1 MTQVTPG
8 VAHTYERRITQ
19 MTRIASQTRGAALA
33 ATALALATL
42 LSACAQDSVKDDAP
56 AGSAADSE
64 AGVEQAKTQ
73 LAAWAAPLTEY
84 PDEPK
89 LSAPVDMAG
98 KTVHI
103 VALGD
108 QIPVIHG
115 VAVGLQDALEQVGA
129 TGKICDGKFNPTA
142 VADCLKTAGDQG
154 ADAVVSLFVDYAMAG
169 TAFDALADKG
179 VKVLVGGV
187 EPSGGRE
194 SDDTLAFY
202 DNTGRVDALYEA
214 MSVSAV
220 ANGGPDAQIL
230 WLKLMD
236 STTTRSAS
244 DKGIAKAEELC
255 PTCKVATAEFTTPNI
270 DKLPSA
276 VSAALVSHPDTELM
290 VVPVD
295 SFVPPALQ
303 GVQSAGFGD
312 EVKVVSSSSDLAGL
326 QRIKDGQQVSDLGTP
341 VIYEGWKYA
350 NGLMQLMA
358 GDEVVPVAPEDMVTR
373 DFNADN
379 VADLDLST
387 EAYFTPDWF
396 GDDSFKQFFLTA
408 WGVEKS

>member
-1 MTQVTPG
+1 MTLS
-8 VAHTYERRITQ
+8 R
-19 MTRIASQTRGAALA
+19 TRTRGFAMA
-33 ATALALATL
+33 ATSVALMTL
-42 LSACAQDSVKDDAP
+42 LGACAQDTVKDKEP
-56 AGSAADSE
+56 TGTAADSE
-64 AGVEQAKTQ
+64 AGIEEAKA
-73 LAAWAAPLTEY
+73 LLDSWSAPLTDY
-84 PDEPK
+84 PEEPA

-115 VAVGLQDALEQVGA
+115 VAVGLQNALAEVGA

-154 ADAVVSLFVDYAMAG
+154 ADAVVSLFVDYEMAG

-187 EPSGGRE
+187 AASGGRE
-194 SDDTLAFY
+194 SDDSLAFY

-220 ANGGPDAQIL
+220 ANGGADAQML

-244 DKGIAKAEELC
+244 DKGIAKAKELC
-255 PTCKVATAEFTTPNI
+255 PTCGIATAEFTTANL

-276 VSAALVSHPDTELM
+276 VSAALVSHPDTNLLI
-290 VVPVD
+290 VPVD

-312 EVKVVSSSSDLAGL
+312 RVKVISSSSDLAGL

-358 GDEVVPVAPEDMVTR
+358 GDEVAPVEPADMVTR
-373 DFNADN
+373 DFNAGN
-379 VADLDLST
+379 VGELDLSPD
-387 EAYFTPDWF
+387 AYFTPDWF
-396 GDDSFKQFFLTA
+396 GDDAFKQVFLTA
-408 WGVEKS
+408 WGAEAS

>member
-1 MTQVTPG
+1 MTYSRT
-8 VAHTYERRITQ
+8 T
-19 MTRIASQTRGAALA
+19 TRGLALA
-33 ATALALATL
+33 ATSVALMTFLG
-42 LSACAQDSVKDDAP
+42 ACAQDSVADKAP
-56 AGSAADSE
+56 TGTAADTE
-64 AGVEQAKTQ
+64 AGVEQASALLET
-73 LAAWAAPLTEY
+73 WSGPVTDY
-84 PDEPK
+84 PEEPV
-89 LSAPVDMAG
+89 LSAPVDLAG

-115 VAVGLQDALEQVGA
+115 VAVGLQDALTEVGA

-142 VADCLKTAGDQG
+142 VADCLKAAGDQG
-154 ADAVVSLFVDYAMAG
+154 ADAVVSLFVDYEMAG

-187 EPSGGRE
+187 AASGGRE
-194 SDDTLAFY
+194 SDDNLAFY

-220 ANGGPDAQIL
+220 ANGGADAQML

-255 PTCKVATAEFTTPNI
+255 PTCGVATAEFTTANL

-276 VSAALVSHPDTELM
+276 VSAALVSNPDTNLLI
-290 VVPVD
+290 VPVD
-295 SFVPPALQ
+295 SFVAPALQ

-312 EVKVVSSSSDLAGL
+312 KVKVISSSSDLAGL

-358 GDEVVPVAPEDMVTR
+358 GDDVAPVEPEDMVTR

-379 VADLDLST
+379 VADLDLSPD
-387 EAYFTPDWF
+387 AYFTPDWF
-396 GDDSFKQFFLTA
+396 GGDAFKQVFLTA
-408 WGVEKS
+408 WGVDAS